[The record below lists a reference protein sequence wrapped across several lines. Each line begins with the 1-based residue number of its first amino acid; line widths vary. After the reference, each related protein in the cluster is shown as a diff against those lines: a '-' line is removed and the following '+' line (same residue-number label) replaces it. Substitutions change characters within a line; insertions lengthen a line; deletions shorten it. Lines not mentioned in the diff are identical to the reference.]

1 MQEAE
6 VRHAL
11 KAYVSDGEPVL
22 GLTAE
27 AVLTAGRRSRRTRR
41 LAGFA
46 GAGLSAAL
54 AGTVVLVVS
63 GGSSTGADFA
73 AAGRCPSP
81 PGPRPSGVVEADR
94 PLPPELAEWAAASLT
109 CHLAEEV
116 PQMLPAARYA
126 QVPGA
131 PAGPLLG
138 FSRGGAP
145 PWGTRVDAL
154 ALIRD
159 PEGTGDL
166 TVTVGVVDRS
176 AGARAEDGC
185 RRETAAQCT
194 VQQGPNGETVLV
206 STEADGTPAAEP
218 RNVVVRV
225 YRGHNEISVQ
235 ASNTDRQSV
244 AGGPPVATR
253 PAPVLSANQALQL
266 ALSPGL
272 YLFP

>member
-27 AVLTAGRRSRRTRR
+27 AILTAGRRSRRTRR

-54 AGTVVLVVS
+54 AGVAVLVVS
-63 GGSSTGADFA
+63 GGGSTGADFA
-73 AAGRCPSP
+73 AAGRCASP
-81 PGPRPSGVVEADR
+81 PGSRPSGVVEANR
-94 PLPPELAEWAAASLT
+94 PLSPELAEWAAASLT
-109 CHLAEEV
+109 CHLMEEV
-116 PQMLPAARYA
+116 PRLLPAASYA

-131 PAGPLLG
+131 PAGPLRG

-145 PWGTRVDAL
+145 PWGNRVDAL

-166 TVTVGVVDRS
+166 TITVGMVDRS
-176 AGARAEDGC
+176 AATRAEEEC
-185 RRETAAQCT
+185 RQETATKCA
-194 VQQGPNGETVLV
+194 VQRGPNGETALV
-206 STEADGTPAAEP
+206 STDADGAPADEP

-235 ASNTDRQSV
+235 ASNTDRRSV
-244 AGGPPVATR
+244 EGGPPVATR